1 MLLFVCAAEGSVD
14 ATKFIKDNKVDDGA
28 DHDDAK
34 VFHDAAYTFSQ
45 LNGGVPNGAS
55 EQNVLDR
62 FRTGLN
68 WDLGNHTSAPN
79 FASEWDSYLFA
90 EDPKGQGYH
99 SVGLQV
105 NFEQAGE
112 QATKNLDNGVER
124 TATQYHYVGT
134 AQPTTHVSNP
144 QIHEGDGNNT
154 VELWL
159 EQPGDTPPDTVNEE
173 GVRYTLEKG
182 SDGKPVSRQQTVR
195 DMGALNQAIAKALGT
210 ATDNYKPQYDNSGNL
225 QNGDPITRLAQ
236 YTAQT
241 QFHPKSTHAVVS
253 NDPDTQDHFGRPG
266 IAPHA
271 PPKQPTETTGPS
283 LTHDNPGKSDRD
295 AMQALL
301 NVYGVTS
308 GNYQDILKAA
318 QSNNPDLGQQST
330 AAQIIEGFV
339 PGGSLSLRRVAV
351 CTVRRR
357 GPKRYCSTR

>member
-1 MLLFVCAAEGSVD
+1 MEKALSRLCTKPRATLPPRPALPPPSFANAPSGDQARSSAAAAKNAPTGDQTQSLADAIKNNQDLGNARTSALHVLLFVCAAEGSVD

-45 LNGGVPNGAS
+45 LNGGVPKGAS

-79 FASEWDSYLFA
+79 VASEWDIYLFA

-99 SVGLQV
+99 SVVLQV

-124 TATQYHYVGT
+124 TATEYHYVGT
-134 AQPTTHVSNP
+134 IQPKTHVSNP

-195 DMGALNQAIAKALGT
+195 DMGAVNQAIAKALGPPRT
-210 ATDNYKPQYDNSGNL
+210 ITNRNTTTQATCRMA
-225 QNGDPITRLAQ
+225 IRLRGWPNIQ
-236 YTAQT
+236 
-241 QFHPKSTHAVVS
+241 
-253 NDPDTQDHFGRPG
+253 
-266 IAPHA
+266 
-271 PPKQPTETTGPS
+271 
-283 LTHDNPGKSDRD
+283 
-295 AMQALL
+295 
-301 NVYGVTS
+301 
-308 GNYQDILKAA
+308 
-318 QSNNPDLGQQST
+318 
-330 AAQIIEGFV
+330 
-339 PGGSLSLRRVAV
+339 
-351 CTVRRR
+351 RRR
-357 GPKRYCSTR
+357 SFIRNPPMPWYPTIRIRRIISGDRVSPLTRRPSSRRKPPARA

>member
-1 MLLFVCAAEGSVD
+1 M
-14 ATKFIKDNKVDDGA
+14 
-28 DHDDAK
+28 
-34 VFHDAAYTFSQ
+34 
-45 LNGGVPNGAS
+45 
-55 EQNVLDR
+55 
-62 FRTGLN
+62 
-68 WDLGNHTSAPN
+68 
-79 FASEWDSYLFA
+79 
-90 EDPKGQGYH
+90 
-99 SVGLQV
+99 
-105 NFEQAGE
+105 
-112 QATKNLDNGVER
+112 
-124 TATQYHYVGT
+124 
-134 AQPTTHVSNP
+134 
-144 QIHEGDGNNT
+144 
-154 VELWL
+154 
-159 EQPGDTPPDTVNEE
+159 PPDTVNQE

-330 AAQIIEGFV
+330 VAQIIEGFV
-339 PGGSLSLRRVAV
+339 PGGSLLGALVQYAVNKDLLDWKKQQTQKQGRGTYYIDQQVVQNKEQLLEAGVQSIFDLATSIIGPPDGLVADVLRVSR
-351 CTVRRR
+351 TWDR
-357 GPKRYCSTR
+357 S